1 MKILNSHHYSAQTK
15 LVLLTIFG
23 IVAYF
28 ALNQI
33 AHASYKAMFTI
44 SAYYSPLPGQERY
57 VTGSYEGDIRLNGS
71 GVNSADGTPVYPGMI
86 AAPSSYPFGTKMNIP
101 GVGMVAV
108 HDRGGAI
115 VHAGERGQSY
125 DRLDIWMGYGD
136 KGLSR
141 ALNWG
146 KRNVEVTVY
155 GIDPGLKE
163 NVYLEGFTEAEKFI
177 RNIVTE
183 QKIFKDDLWYG
194 QSGDKVKE
202 LQQYLTD
209 LGYYKGKQDGF
220 YGDSVYKAVMQ
231 FQIDAGI
238 VENEEEFGAGYF
250 GVKTRREIE
259 AALLKKKKN
268 KLPDYN
274 LGKDDSGEEVKKLQK
289 ALKDL
294 GYDVE
299 INGIYDEKTVNA
311 VFEFQTDN
319 DILIDEDDLGAGY
332 FGPLTY
338 QVLSDKMV
346 ALSEPEEESLQTEA
360 IVQAD
365 FEAFEASLQIGD
377 SGEEVKR
384 LQEELRKM
392 NLIRIQPTGFYGK
405 VTENAVFKF
414 QQRKG
419 LLTSRADHGAGVFG
433 PMTRNALNSVLGYRA
448 NTKQLI
454 ASKTAEYNKNNQNTY
469 IAQNEPEEQKEDL
482 KLFISDLV
490 YGSKN
495 PDVETLQEKLKDLGY
510 FKGAI
515 VTDYYGDV
523 TKDAVIAFQLDKGII
538 ASELE
543 AGAGR
548 LGPET
553 REMLNAIL

>member
-1 MKILNSHHYSAQTK
+1 MQKSHSCYLHTK
-15 LVLLTIFG
+15 FILLTILG

-33 AHASYKAMFTI
+33 AQASYKAMFTI

-115 VHAGERGQSY
+115 VHAGERGHSY

-146 KRNVEVTVY
+146 KRSVEVTVY

-231 FQIDAGI
+231 FQLDADI
-238 VENEEEFGAGYF
+238 VDDEEEFGAGYF

-274 LGKDDSGEEVKKLQK
+274 LGKDDSGEDVKKLQK
-289 ALKDL
+289 ALKNL

-299 INGIYDEKTVNA
+299 VNGVYDDKTINA
-311 VFEFQTDN
+311 VFEFQKNN
-319 DILIDEDDLGAGY
+319 DILIDENDLGAGY

-338 QVLSDKMV
+338 RVLSDKLI
-346 ALSEPEEESLQTEA
+346 ALSEPEEESLQTET

-365 FEAFEASLQIGD
+365 FDAFEASLQKGD
-377 SGEEVKR
+377 SGEEVRR
-384 LQEELRKM
+384 LQEELKKM

-419 LLTSRADHGAGVFG
+419 ILSSRTEHGAGVLG
-433 PMTRNALNSVLGYRA
+433 PMTQNALNSVLGYRA
-448 NTKQLI
+448 NTRKLI
-454 ASKTAEYNKNNQNTY
+454 ASKTAEFNQNKQDIY
-469 IAQNEPEEQKEDL
+469 IAENTKEETDL
-482 KLFISDLV
+482 KVFISDLV

-495 PDVETLQEKLKDLGY
+495 SDVETLQKKLKDLGY
-510 FKGAI
+510 FKGTI

-523 TKDAVIAFQLDKGII
+523 TKDAVIAFQLDRGII
-538 ASELE
+538 TSELE
-543 AGAGR
+543 EGAGR
-548 LGPET
+548 VGPET
-553 REMLNAIL
+553 REKLNTIL